1 MVERREERRGGV
13 CVSDVTWWSFSANE
27 VEGGQREEGERKK
40 EGRKRGRIVLCESE
54 HTPVCVMSLKNSRLH
69 ALHGALRPQSVSDE
83 TLGPEA

>member
-1 MVERREERRGGV
+1 MRL
-13 CVSDVTWWSFSANE
+13 
-27 VEGGQREEGERKK
+27 K